1 VIDVEEQINAVS
13 REVGGRT
20 LAAGEARSVTISR
33 TYRDRVEDVWDA
45 CTNAERV
52 PRWLPVSGAFELGG
66 RFQIENNASGTI
78 EACEPPRSFS
88 ATWEFGGQVSWITL
102 TLSATDDGGTRFALE
117 HVAHV
122 DDALWEQFGPGAVGI
137 GWDLLV
143 LDLTRH
149 LLADADG
156 FDAPR
161 FMTLAS
167 AAWADTAA
175 AAEGK
180 DAAWAKAAADAT
192 TAFYTE
198 G

>member
-33 TYRDRVEDVWDA
+33 TYRDAVEDVWDA

-52 PRWLPVSGAFELGG
+52 PRWLPVSGDLRLGG
-66 RFQIENNASGTI
+66 RFEIENNASGTI
-78 EACEPPRSFS
+78 ETCEPPRSFS

-102 TLSATDDGGTRFALE
+102 TLTATDGGTRFALE

-149 LLADADG
+149 LAGDTDE

-161 FMTLAS
+161 LMTLAS
-167 AAWADTAA
+167 IAWADTAA

-180 DAAWAKAAADAT
+180 DAAWASAAADAT
-192 TAFYTE
+192 TAFYT
-198 G
+198 GG

>member
-1 VIDVEEQINAVS
+1 MIDVEEQINAVS

-33 TYRDRVEDVWDA
+33 SYRDPVEDVWDA

-52 PRWLPVSGAFELGG
+52 PRWLPVSGEFQLGG

-78 EACEPPRSFS
+78 ETCEPPRSFS

-102 TLSATDDGGTRFALE
+102 TLTATDDGGTRFALE

-149 LLADADG
+149 LAGDADDY
-156 FDAPR
+156 DAPR
-161 FMTLAS
+161 FMTLSS

-192 TAFYTE
+192 TAFYT
-198 G
+198 GG

>member
-33 TYRDRVEDVWDA
+33 TYRDPVEDVWDA

-52 PRWLPVSGAFELGG
+52 PRWLPVSGELRLGG

-78 EACEPPRSFS
+78 ETCEPPRSFS

-102 TLSATDDGGTRFALE
+102 TLTATEDGGTRFALE

-149 LLADADG
+149 LEGGGDY
-156 FDAPR
+156 DAPR
-161 FMTLAS
+161 FMTLS
-167 AAWADTAA
+167 STAWADTAA

-192 TAFYTE
+192 TAFYA
-198 G
+198 GG